1 MFQLILLLRTSNKT
15 YSYTY
20 VISKE
25 HFLCLIVPLHL
36 IYLILL
42 YLLYGGSHHNN
53 SYMPGTVYHESKQVQ
68 GL

>member
-15 YSYTY
+15 YSYTS

-25 HFLCLIVPLHL
+25 HFLCLIVSLHL
-36 IYLILL
+36 IYLIIL
-42 YLLYGGSHHNN
+42 YLLYGGFHLTN
-53 SYMPGTVYHESKQVQ
+53 SYMLGVVYHESKQVQ